1 MKYLHPQKG
10 IMGLFLAL
18 FIAIVAP
25 IHFITAEVMG
35 STRYK
40 IQSDSVNLGGM
51 DSSSTEY
58 GLKDTLGEIAT
69 GESNSDNYFMHAGYW
84 QMQEN
89 YLSISNPD
97 DLVLTPIGGLSY
109 QASEGTLSWLV
120 KTDSPS
126 GYELSINSTTSP
138 AMQSAFDY
146 FDDYTPAGA
155 VPDYHYISPTD
166 TSYFGFSPEGTDVA
180 SRYLDDNFVCGTGF
194 GETTGK
200 CWDGLSITPKVIAV
214 SSSPNHPTGSTV
226 TARFRAETGEGH
238 VQTAGEYSVIVEVT
252 AVSL

>member
-1 MKYLHPQKG
+1 MKKQNPQKG
-10 IMGLFLAL
+10 ILGLFLAL
-18 FIAIVAP
+18 LIAIP
-25 IHFITAEVMG
+25 FSLIDAEVMG
-35 STRYK
+35 STKYK

-51 DSSSTEY
+51 DSGSSQY

-126 GYELSINSTTSP
+126 GYELSINATTSP
-138 AMQSAFDY
+138 AMQSAFDH
-146 FDDYTPAGA
+146 FDDYTPAGS
-155 VPDYHYISPTD
+155 VPDYNFISPTD

-180 SRYLDDNFVCGTGF
+180 PLYLDNDFVCGTGF
-194 GETTGK
+194 NETSGK
-200 CWDGLSITPKVIAV
+200 CWDGLSTTPKIIAV
-214 SSSPNHPTGSTV
+214 SSTSNHPSGSSV
-226 TARFRAETGEGH
+226 IARFRAETGENH
-238 VQTAGEYSVIVEVT
+238 VQSAGEYNVIIEVT